1 MYLTLG
7 STPEFAT
14 IKWTMSEQQK
24 PDEVQPVELD
34 LPEEIWRSDVARSP
48 GLDALR
54 RLLRNKLALVG
65 IAVIGIVFLTAIF
78 APVLAK
84 QDPNENGIFKVY
96 PREGKIAPSLEYP
109 MGTDNLGR
117 DILSLIIYGSRI
129 SILVGVFAVGFAIL
143 VGATLGAIAG
153 YVGGFVDNVIMRIM
167 DIMLAFPT
175 ILLALVIVVVI
186 GPGLFNAMLAVGI
199 VSIPTYARIMR
210 ATVLGEANKEYVM
223 AARSLGANS
232 NRILW
237 RHVFPNTLSPIIVA
251 ASLGIAT
258 AILDAAGLGFL
269 GLGAQPPTPEWGLML
284 SRNKSH
290 IFTSPWMVFF
300 PGVSI
305 MFLVL
310 GFNLLGDGLRDA
322 LDPRLK

>member
-1 MYLTLG
+1 MLDSPLG
-7 STPEFAT
+7 QELKDGGIQRAPLAVDP
-14 IKWTMSEQQK
+14 QLGGRGK
-24 PDEVQPVELD
+24 P
-34 LPEEIWRSDVARSP
+34 RSP
-48 GLDALR
+48 WLDVWR
-54 RLLRNKLALVG
+54 RLIRNKLAIVG
-65 IAVIGIVFLTAIF
+65 SVIIGVVIIAALF
-78 APVLAK
+78 APVIAP

-96 PREGKIAPSLEYP
+96 PSDNKQSPSREHL
-109 MGTDNLGR
+109 MGTDDLGR
-117 DILSLIIYGSRI
+117 DLFSLIIYGSRI
-129 SILVGVFAVGFAIL
+129 SIRIGVFAVGFAIVL
-143 VGATLGAIAG
+143 GATIGALSGFLGG
-153 YVGGFVDNVIMRIM
+153 LFDSLVMRLM

-175 ILLALVIVVVI
+175 ILLALVIVAVI
-186 GPGLFNAMLAVGI
+186 GPGLFNAMVAVGI
-199 VSIPTYARIMR
+199 VSIPTYARIAR
-210 ATVLGEANKEYVM
+210 STVIAEVNRDYVL
-223 AARSLGANS
+223 AARALGVKS

-269 GLGAQPPTPEWGLML
+269 GLGAQPPTPEWGLLL

-290 IFTSPWMVFF
+290 IFTSPWMVIF

-322 LDPRLK
+322 LDPRLSR